1 MGDLGIFGVFWG
13 GVMYTVTT
21 FKYTDKKTMEQVSH
35 TTSDPDCAGPPA
47 VFKYTEKYTE
57 AFIQKQGY
65 C

>member
-1 MGDLGIFGVFWG
+1 MNDPP
-13 GVMYTVTT
+13 TVTT